1 MNDETII
8 TECVSSHEWI
18 GQPTYCS
25 ACGVDKGNETMS
37 GLFDNVIDEDV
48 LSSLSITELKLL
60 AEILKDVK

>member
-1 MNDETII
+1 
-8 TECVSSHEWI
+8 
-18 GQPTYCS
+18 
-25 ACGVDKGNETMS
+25 MS

>member
-1 MNDETII
+1 MT
-8 TECVSSHEWI
+8 
-18 GQPTYCS
+18 
-25 ACGVDKGNETMS
+25 